1 MNQNQQQRQ
10 DTGRDTPGDRNNIAL
25 PAESRQGVQWL
36 VFCGLISAGV
46 GARLLCR
53 DLPNFAPVAALAL
66 FAGYFFSSRLLAI
79 MVPVLVMVIS
89 DFTLGTYNPGL
100 MIVVYS
106 MLALPV
112 MMRTVLRR
120 HLNFSPRQPRAMAF
134 SSLGIVGCSLLAS
147 FAFFLVTNLAVWWQA
162 TWYTAN
168 LAGLAQ
174 CYTQALPFF
183 RYTMGGDLLFT
194 ILLFGGHALVMARS
208 LELPGVSVEQS

>member
-1 MNQNQQQRQ
+1 MNHNQQQRQ
-10 DTGRDTPGDRNNIAL
+10 DTDRGTPGDRNNVAGET
-25 PAESRQGVQWL
+25 ESRQGVQWL

-53 DLPNFAPVAALAL
+53 DLPNFAPVAALAM

-89 DFTLGTYNPGL
+89 DFTLGTYNPSL

-112 MMRTVLRR
+112 MMRTLLRR
-120 HLNFSPRQPRAMAF
+120 HLNFSPRKPRAMVV
-134 SSLGIVGCSLLAS
+134 SSLGIAGCSLLAS
-147 FAFFLVTNLAVWWQA
+147 TAFFLVTNLAVWWQA
-162 TWYTAN
+162 SWYSAD
-168 LAGLAQ
+168 LAGLIQ

-183 RYTMGGDLLFT
+183 RYTMGGDLFFT
-194 ILLFGGHALVMARS
+194 VVLFGGHGLVMARS
-208 LELPGVSVEQS
+208 MELAGVSVEQS